1 MATAFELH
9 NEEMTSEATERG
21 HIEVAC
27 VQLQVDEMRATKIE
41 NYVVRNLEP
50 VASFEGFTIYRRP
63 RAMR

>member
-1 MATAFELH
+1 MA
-9 NEEMTSEATERG
+9 SEAIERG

>member
-1 MATAFELH
+1 
-9 NEEMTSEATERG
+9 MTSEATERG